1 MEGVNNSD
9 IKQAHKTPPQC
20 PQKELSWVSF
30 FVCAPVLSLN
40 PFWTQHMP
48 AEYRCSYCQSESLS
62 SPKDNDPELV
72 QEVLAALSLV
82 IYPPPWLTATFHWL
96 IISKY
101 DQHVNRKDT
110 VTGQS
115 SSPREL
121 AKAYPITSATIDSKI
136 ERTTA
141 ITAAERKPR
150 VQGPSDPTHQ
160 APPLHMVLNGRAQ
173 LELALGYQF
182 ASSSPT

>member
-1 MEGVNNSD
+1 MSITV
-9 IKQAHKTPPQC
+9 ILQQARKTPPQC

-48 AEYRCSYCQSESLS
+48 AEYSCSYCQIESLS

-82 IYPPPWLTATFHWL
+82 IYPPPRLTATFHWL

-115 SSPREL
+115 SNPREL
-121 AKAYPITSATIDSKI
+121 AKAYPITSATIDSKTV
-136 ERTTA
+136 RTTT
-141 ITAAERKPR
+141 ITATELKPR
-150 VQGPSDPTHQ
+150 VQGPSDPST
-160 APPLHMVLNGRAQ
+160 PSTPLHMILNGRVQ
-173 LELALGYQF
+173 LDVALSYQF
-182 ASSSPT
+182 TSSSPK